1 MWGGGGWDAVP
12 RVQPVWVGVLCVW
25 VCSWCVAWSRFR
37 GWVVWWGLPLRLVEP
52 GGCVDVQCW
61 GAGVGGGGC
70 VRGDMVVV
78 LALGMLE
85 WWHQMDGGGCGGEG
99 GELMVVV
106 AIVIDSDL
114 LV

>member
-1 MWGGGGWDAVP
+1 M
-12 RVQPVWVGVLCVW
+12 
-25 VCSWCVAWSRFR
+25 R
-37 GWVVWWGLPLRLVEP
+37 GDVVVVW
-52 GGCVDVQCW
+52 
-61 GAGVGGGGC
+61 
-70 VRGDMVVV
+70 
-78 LALGMLE
+78 ALCMLE